1 MTDVGLDRLWNGWRS
16 AYVQGFND
24 SSGGDGGLSVFSRI
38 LASGATDEEAHI
50 VHRGRT
56 CFAILNAFPYSTG
69 HMLVLP
75 FREFA
80 DLEDATDEETSELWA
95 TVTAGVRAVKKSHRP
110 HALNVG
116 INLGAPAGGSI
127 AQHLHVH
134 IVPRWEGDANFM
146 TSVANTRTL
155 PEPLDETAARIR
167 AAWDDN
173 RPEKR

>member
-1 MTDVGLDRLWNGWRS
+1 MSDVGLDRLWNGWRS
-16 AYVQGFND
+16 AYVRGFNE
-24 SSGGDGGLSVFSRI
+24 SSRDDDGMSVFSRI
-38 LASGATDEEAHI
+38 LASGASDEEAHI

-56 CFAILNAFPYSTG
+56 CFVILNAFPYSTG

-80 DLEDATDEETSELWA
+80 DLEEATTEESTELWA
-95 TVTAGVRAVKKSHRP
+95 TVTAGVRAVKVSHRP

-155 PEPLDETAARIR
+155 PEPLGETAARIR
-167 AAWDDN
+167 AAWDVN
-173 RPEKR
+173 EERTR